1 MERKNEFHGRG
12 RYFMIREKILNR
24 KEIYGLLSF
33 LYKEEQLNKMS
44 NEELRL
50 FYNIHFRDK
59 VSEVSYDKR

>member
-1 MERKNEFHGRG
+1 
-12 RYFMIREKILNR
+12 MIREKILNR